1 MTKNR
6 VGRGG
11 ADQPEWR
18 GQSRR
23 RFLAMGAGTVALG
36 TGPAALVLPAQT
48 PALGAL
54 DETTTALVNGRIH
67 AMDPANRIV
76 NTITIRHNRIVAVGG
91 PAPKAGPGVR
101 IINLGGRT
109 VVPGL
114 VEPHIHIISL
124 GNRPGYH
131 TILENT
137 TSIRE
142 VQEALAA
149 RRKDA
154 PEGAW
159 ITSMGGWHPN
169 QWAEHRHPTLAE
181 LDAAVPD
188 RPVLLYERFTGPAVT
203 NSMGKAFFDATDAA
217 PPVHPD
223 IRKISVAA
231 NGAIAAVGFAGGG
244 PSASALFLLRR
255 MQTFEDKKR
264 STLEAMRYSASVGLT
279 ANLDQVLFPTPG
291 PLHPNQ
297 ILSNLDQYRM
307 YDAWLE
313 LRREGRAIVRLQT
326 NFLQNQNDPALPE
339 LKERL
344 RNQFQ
349 FFGDDMMQTGS
360 IGEWAAPLNSGAVW
374 REAQRLVA
382 QAGWRNENAVQN
394 LAGLT
399 QVVEA
404 WEGVNREFNITKLRW
419 VVHHVPEVNADLLS
433 RLKALGCGV
442 EMAAFRWVTSS
453 DPKVVAGP
461 AFRTIVDHGI
471 QAGIHGDGVHI
482 APLNPW
488 QHIYYATTGI
498 NSFGDQVNPGQH
510 LTRAEA
516 LRLFTRDN
524 SWFLRMEE
532 KIGSLEPG
540 KLADL
545 AVLDRDY
552 FAVPDAEIKKIRS
565 VLTMVD
571 GKVVH
576 NAGIV

>member
-1 MTKNR
+1 MKDPTK
-6 VGRGG
+6 
-11 ADQPEWR
+11 PTS
-18 GQSRR
+18 SRR
-23 RFLAMGAGTVALG
+23 RFLGAAAAVA
-36 TGPAALVLPAQT
+36 AAPSLPGQT
-48 PALGAL
+48 PAPPVA
-54 DETTTALVNGRIH
+54 DEVTLVLTNGKIHTIDASNAVVNTVTIRNGRF
-67 AMDPANRIV
+67 
-76 NTITIRHNRIVAVGG
+76 VAVGG
-91 PAPKAGPGVR
+91 RAPKAGPGIR
-101 IINLGGRT
+101 AIDLRGRT

-114 VEPHIHIISL
+114 VEPHIHIVSL

-149 RRKDA
+149 RRKNV

-181 LDAAVPD
+181 LDQAVPD
-188 RPVLLYERFTGPAVT
+188 RPVLLFERFTGPCAT
-203 NSMGKAFFDATDAA
+203 NSLGKKFFDAVDAA
-217 PPVHPD
+217 PKVHPD
-223 IRKISVAA
+223 VLPVKVAA
-231 NGAIAAVGFAGGG
+231 NGAIAAAGFTGGG
-244 PSASALFLLRR
+244 PSASALFHLRR
-255 MQTFEDKKR
+255 MQTFADKKR
-264 STLEAMRYSASVGLT
+264 STLDAMQYSVGVGLT
-279 ANLDQVLFPTPG
+279 SHLDQVLFPTPG

-307 YDAWLE
+307 YDAWLD
-313 LRREGRAIVRLQT
+313 LHREGRSIVRLQM
-326 NFLQNQNDPALPE
+326 NFLQNQNDPQLPE

-344 RNQFQ
+344 RNQFP
-349 FFGDDMMQTGS
+349 FFGDDMMRTGA
-360 IGEWAAPLNSGAVW
+360 IGEWAAPLASGAVW
-374 REAQRLVA
+374 REAQRLVG

-394 LAGLT
+394 LAGLR
-399 QVVEA
+399 QVVEGYEA
-404 WEGVNREFNITKLRW
+404 VNREFEIGKLRW
-419 VVHHVPEVNADLLS
+419 VVHHVPEVNADLLD

-442 EMAAFRWVTSS
+442 EMGAFRWVTSS
-453 DPKVVAGP
+453 DPKVVTGP
-461 AFRTIVDHGI
+461 PFRTIVDHGI

-488 QHIYYATTGI
+488 LHIYYATTGI

-516 LRLFTRDN
+516 LRLFTRNN

-532 KIGSLEPG
+532 KIGSIEPG

-565 VLTMVD
+565 VLTIVN
-571 GKVVH
+571 GKIVH
-576 NAGIV
+576 DASQV

>member
-1 MTKNR
+1 MTKNPS
-6 VGRGG
+6 GRDDT
-11 ADQPEWR
+11 AQPER
-18 GQSRR
+18 KRQSRR

-36 TGPAALVLPAQT
+36 AGPAALVLPAQT

-54 DETTTALVNGRIH
+54 DETTTVLVNGKIH
-67 AMDPANRIV
+67 TMDPANRIA
-76 NTITIRHNRIVAVGG
+76 NTITVRHNRIVAVGG

-154 PEGAW
+154 PAGAW

-203 NSMGKAFFDATDAA
+203 NTMGKAFFDATDAA

-223 IRKISVAA
+223 IKKINVAA

-313 LRREGRAIVRLQT
+313 LHREGRTIVRLQT

-344 RNQFQ
+344 RNQIQ

-404 WEGVNREFNITKLRW
+404 WEAVNREFNITKLRW
-419 VVHHVPEVNADLLS
+419 VVHHIPEVNADLLS

-510 LTRAEA
+510 LTRVEA

-524 SWFLRMEE
+524 SWFLRMED

>member
-1 MTKNR
+1 MKEKR
-6 VGRGG
+6 
-11 ADQPEWR
+11 
-18 GQSRR
+18 SRR
-23 RFLAMGAGTVALG
+23 QFLGATAGA
-36 TGPAALVLPAQT
+36 AALAAGPGAVVLSGQNIAP
-48 PALGAL
+48 
-54 DETTTALVNGRIH
+54 EEILVLTNGRIH
-67 AMDPANRIV
+67 TLDNA
-76 NTITIRHNRIVAVGG
+76 NTIATSVAIRNGRFVAVNAA
-91 PAPKAGPGVR
+91 PAAGPGVR
-101 IINLGGRT
+101 VIDLGGRT

-114 VEPHIHIISL
+114 VEPHIHSVSL
-124 GNRPGYH
+124 ANRPGYH

-142 VQEALAA
+142 IQEALAA
-149 RRKDA
+149 RRKDV
-154 PEGAW
+154 PDGAW

-181 LDAAVPD
+181 LDQAVPD
-188 RPVLLYERFTGPAVT
+188 RPVFLYERFTGPCAT
-203 NSMGKAFFDATDAA
+203 NSLGKAFFDAADAA

-223 IRKISVAA
+223 IKKINVSPT
-231 NGAIAAVGFAGGG
+231 GAIAAAGFAGGG

-255 MQTFEDKKR
+255 MQTFADRKR
-264 STLEAMRYSASVGLT
+264 STLDAMNYSASVGLT
-279 ANLDQVLFPTPG
+279 THLDQVLFPTPG

-307 YDAWLE
+307 YDPWLE
-313 LRREGRAIVRLQT
+313 LQREGKTIIRLQM
-326 NFLQNQNDPALPE
+326 NFLQNQTDPNLPE

-349 FFGDDMMQTGS
+349 FFGDDMMRTGA
-360 IGEWAAPLNSGAVW
+360 IGEWAAPLSAGAVW

-382 QAGWRNENAVQN
+382 EAGWRNENAVQN

-404 WEGVNREFNITKLRW
+404 YEAVNREFDITQKRW
-419 VVHHVPEVNADLLS
+419 VVHHVPQVSTGLLN

-442 EMAAFRWVTSS
+442 EMGAFRWVTSS

-461 AFRTIVDHGI
+461 PFRTIFDHGI
-471 QAGIHGDGVHI
+471 QVGIHGDGVHI

-488 QHIYYATTGI
+488 LHIYYATTGI
-498 NSFGDQVNPGQH
+498 NSFGDKVNADQQ

-516 LRLFTRDN
+516 LRLFTRNN

-532 KIGSLEPG
+532 KIGSIEPG

-552 FAVPDAEIKKIRS
+552 FAVPDADIKKIRS
-565 VLTMVD
+565 VLTVVD
-571 GKVVH
+571 GKIVH
-576 NAGIV
+576 DAGVL